1 MEQPQGEN
9 EEALQ
14 LQKTVG
20 NRAASEAIAARRAEP
35 PIQRLLDAG
44 GATVQR
50 ATFAELMAFWKK
62 QELGEDPAQ
71 EEAKGEESPN
81 VPPEPESLPE
91 DVKAMNPAV
100 EEEAGQQEQGPSAY
114 QVYGANE
121 EKSGGGLRGPVAY
134 QVYGGNEA
142 KGGGGSIAYTMH
154 GASGGQ
160 QEAKGPDVYEAP
172 EGDDEKGG
180 GGLRGPVAYKVYG
193 ASGGQQE
200 AKGPDV
206 YEAPESDDEKDGGGL
221 RGPVAYQVYGAS
233 GGQQE
238 AERPDVY
245 EAPESD
251 DEKGGGGLR
260 GPVAYQVYGANGG
273 QQPDGGGYGVY
284 RPVEPEPE
292 QGEGGQQAPQA
303 QQPQGPAGK
312 YSIFGGWNAMDES
325 KGQLSMSDEVTPDD
339 SDESELPGMDIPQ
352 LPPVNA
358 PAPLVQGPRSAVD
371 GPVPLVYGPQGAVN
385 EPQPPVQLGPNQVA
399 GNKTK
404 VKYLETTE
412 ARNEFKLEVGGSIT
426 QGGEPFDTSKMYSKF
441 MGDGFGIYVMAKD
454 GTFYATSH
462 KIGLFHHS
470 SFLGGGDVAG
480 AGEMKVVG
488 GTLQF
493 ITNKSGHYWPG
504 DQELAQTLNE
514 LQAASGFSSAGLAQL
529 LPAGGLKNPYP
540 GGPTQF
546 LQDHPVGV
554 LNNKDGTKYGGK
566 AMTMDKS
573 EKENSVSLV
582 RSLIASYVKSAQL
595 GKLRKFNK
603 PNPEFGKTT
612 EDIKALVLAEFG
624 WNDQDVANYEEVLK
638 NWNNDK
644 EIVEVPQGSPPPVQV
659 SESVE
664 SDQSSLTSASADD
677 EKSASGRDWDAE
689 LEELLQANPDPDWQ
703 GLGLE
708 PYGSGVILWNEDHSS
723 YTYAT
728 AKQQVRLLKGE
739 ATIDEIRS

>member
-1 MEQPQGEN
+1 VEQAQGES

-14 LQKTVG
+14 LQKAVG
-20 NRAASEAIAARRAEP
+20 NRAASETIAARKAEP

-62 QELGEDPAQ
+62 QELGQDPAE

-91 DVKAMNPAV
+91 EVKAMNPAV
-100 EEEAGQQEQGPSAY
+100 EEEAEEQQGPSAY

-134 QVYGGNEA
+134 QVYGANEE
-142 KGGGGSIAYTMH
+142 KSGSGGGSIAYTM
-154 GASGGQ
+154 
-160 QEAKGPDVYEAP
+160 
-172 EGDDEKGG
+172 
-180 GGLRGPVAYKVYG
+180 YG

-206 YEAPESDDEKDGGGL
+206 YEAPERDDDEKDGGGL
-221 RGPVAYQVYGAS
+221 RGPVAYQVYGGS

-238 AERPDVY
+238 AQGPDVY

-260 GPVAYQVYGANGG
+260 GPVAYQVDGANGG
-273 QQPDGGGYGVY
+273 QQAPQQPDGGGYGVY
-284 RPVEPEPE
+284 KSFEQEPE
-292 QGEGGQQAPQA
+292 QGDGGQQAPQA
-303 QQPQGPAGK
+303 QQPQGPASK
-312 YSIFGGWNAMDES
+312 YSVFGGWNAMDES
-325 KGQLSMSDEVTPDD
+325 NGQLSMSDEVTPDD
-339 SDESELPGMDIPQ
+339 SEESELPGMAAPQ
-352 LPPVNA
+352 QPQEPAKKYSIFGGWNA
-358 PAPLVQGPRSAVD
+358 MDHSSGQLSMSEQNTPDDSDESELSGA
-371 GPVPLVYGPQGAVN
+371 PLVYGPQGAVN
-385 EPQPPVQLGPNQVA
+385 GPQAPVQLGPNQVA

-404 VKYLETTE
+404 VKYLETSE

-426 QGGEPFDTSKMYSKF
+426 QGGQPFDTSKMYSKF

-470 SFLGGGDVAG
+470 SFLAGGDVAG

-493 ITNKSGHYWPG
+493 VTNKSGHYWPG

-514 LQAASGFSSAGLAQL
+514 LRAASGFSSAGLAQL
-529 LPAGGLKNPYP
+529 LPGGGLKNPYP

-546 LQDHPVGV
+546 LLDHPVGV